1 MTVLLVRRQFVAWS
15 ERQLPEPHAHKEH
28 TARHSSRSAHLSG
41 LSAACN
47 ARKLQLSPLPH
58 HLIVTWSRLHV
69 GERCRD
75 MDKELETAVYPL
87 YKAQ

>member
-1 MTVLLVRRQFVAWS
+1 MLLVRRQFVAWS

-28 TARHSSRSAHLSG
+28 TARHSSRSAHLYG

-58 HLIVTWSRLHV
+58 HLIVTLSRL

-87 YKAQ
+87 SKAQ